1 MKRTAKEMSVS
12 HSGKRSLQLV
22 VCNMGDGVTEE
33 KGRERGRKESLSQF
47 RESRSDVNE
56 VLPNFFF
63 FLAVVFH
70 CSHSFWQLRESYL
83 CSLHSGPCVLP
94 IIASACRLPG
104 ALCLD
109 HDAEHRACDQ
119 YALTKGQK
127 FSSR

>member
-63 FLAVVFH
+63 FFFFWLLFFIVV
-70 CSHSFWQLRESYL
+70 
-83 CSLHSGPCVLP
+83 
-94 IIASACRLPG
+94 IAFGS
-104 ALCLD
+104 
-109 HDAEHRACDQ
+109 
-119 YALTKGQK
+119 
-127 FSSR
+127 